1 MFDTRNFVKS
11 GSSKLIYQEM
21 SKRGML
27 FKLDSS
33 NYKKFLL
40 LLVLW
45 TVITLELR
53 HPSPTKEN
61 NLKIGKDRDQI
72 SQQFKYYEYCC

>member
-1 MFDTRNFVKS
+1 
-11 GSSKLIYQEM
+11 M

-33 NYKKFLL
+33 NYENFLL

-45 TVITLELR
+45 TVITLEFR
-53 HPSPTKEN
+53 HSTPTKEDD
-61 NLKIGKDRDQI
+61 LEIGKDRDQI
-72 SQQFKYYEYCC
+72 FTAILLLGKKKINIIYKNKYFYILTLN